1 MYVESFA
8 QKVTQA
14 LQASPVVDHSALIQ
28 NLSHQEN
35 LGVIDTLR
43 EMERRGTLRRELQ
56 RGDDGKLVLR
66 YVRVG

>member
-8 QKVTQA
+8 QKVTTA
-14 LQASPVVDHSALIQ
+14 LQANAVVDHSTLIQ
-28 NLSHQEN
+28 NLSHQES

-43 EMERRGTLRRELQ
+43 EMERRGQLRRELQ
-56 RGDDGKLVLR
+56 RGEDGKLVLR